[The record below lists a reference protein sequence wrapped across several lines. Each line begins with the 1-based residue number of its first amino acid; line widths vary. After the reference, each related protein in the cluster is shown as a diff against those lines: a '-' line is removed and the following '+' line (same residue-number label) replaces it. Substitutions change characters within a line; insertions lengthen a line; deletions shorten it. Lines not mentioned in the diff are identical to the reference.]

1 VTASGSKIFLIGG
14 GWDSE
19 AGASLYADVLDAA
32 PAVTPRV
39 ACVVLEEGDGEEYF
53 ERYAA
58 ALGSAGDCD
67 PVPIMVSLGST
78 FDPASLTGADALL
91 VCGGPSPAYA
101 AALRQARDAI
111 RGWLADGSRPYVGFS
126 AGAVIAA
133 ERAIVG
139 GWRLDGVP
147 VCPEDAGEDLDEI
160 EVIDGLGLVPFTVD
174 VHCAQ
179 WGTLPRLVSVVQHR
193 MAESGIA
200 LDENTMLTLDGGH
213 PTVSGLGHAW
223 EVSQVE
229 HGVRV
234 RALRQARAASV

>member
-1 VTASGSKIFLIGG
+1 VTLTDSKIFLIGG
-14 GWDSE
+14 GGDPS
-19 AGASLYADVLDAA
+19 AGASLYADVLGAA
-32 PAVTPRV
+32 PATTPRV
-39 ACVVLEEGDGEEYF
+39 ACVVLDEGDGEQYF

-58 ALGSAGDCD
+58 ALRSAGDCH
-67 PVPIMVSLGST
+67 PVPILVPLGST

-91 VCGGPSPAYA
+91 VCGGPGPAYA
-101 AALRQARDAI
+101 AALQPARDAI
-111 RGWLADGSRPYVGFS
+111 RGWLEDGSRPYVGFS

-160 EVIDGLGLVPFTVD
+160 EVIDGLGLVPSTVD

-179 WGTLPRLVSVVQHR
+179 WGTLPRLVSVVQHGIV
-193 MAESGIA
+193 ESGIA

-213 PTVSGLGHAW
+213 VTVSGLGHAW
-223 EVSQVE
+223 QAQPAE
-229 HGVRV
+229 HGARV
-234 RALRQARAASV
+234 RALRQGETASV